1 VKIIATGDADVH
13 ATEKLNV
20 SVRGSGEVRYAGTPK
35 KVEKEIKGSGS
46 IEAM

>member
-1 VKIIATGDADVH
+1 VKIIASGDADVH
-13 ATEKLNV
+13 ATEKLNA
-20 SVRGSGEVRYAGTPK
+20 SVRDSGEIRYAGAPK